1 MGIATCDMS
10 KLIKLLITTAAALAL
25 VPAAAQ
31 AWAPADSAA
40 VHPGVQVYTQGAQ
53 CTANFVYGD
62 ATNAYLG
69 QAAHCSSKGSNT
81 DTDGC
86 TTPTYGAGTP
96 VEIEGSDGNT
106 YHGTIVYSSWETM
119 QKNGEKDADTC
130 AYNDLELI
138 KLDSAATATT
148 NPSVPFWGGPTG
160 GIGDSVEGDDTYS
173 YGNSS
178 LRAGL
183 TPLSPKQGKVAL
195 VDPSGWEYTVYT
207 VTPGIPGDSGSG
219 FLNPTGQALG
229 TLSFLDLVPPAGN
242 GVGSLA
248 KEVAYMQAHG
258 GPGVTVVDGTEPFTP
273 LF

>member
-1 MGIATCDMS
+1 MS
-10 KLIKLLITTAAALAL
+10 ISYKSLISAIAALAL

-40 VHPGVQVYTQGAQ
+40 VHPGVQVITQGAQ
-53 CTANFVYGD
+53 CTANFVYGSE
-62 ATNAYLG
+62 TSAYLG

-86 TTPTYGAGTP
+86 TTDSYGAGTP
-96 VEIEGSDGNT
+96 VDINGSDGNT

-119 QKNGEKDADTC
+119 QRNGEKDPDAC

-160 GIGDSVEGDDTYS
+160 GIGGAAAGDDVYS
-173 YGNSS
+173 YGNSE
-178 LRAGL
+178 LRGGVTA
-183 TPLSPKQGKVAL
+183 LSPKQGKVL
-195 VDPSGWEYTVYT
+195 SVDGNGWEYTVYT

-219 FLNPTGQALG
+219 FMNPTGQALG
-229 TLSFLDLVPPAGN
+229 VLSFLQVLPTPGGN

-258 GPGVTVVDGTEPFTP
+258 GPAVSVVDGTEPFKP